1 MDPLWI
7 LLVGVVIVVGGV
19 LWLRLHAF
27 LALIAAALV
36 VASITPARSVERYQ
50 LEENSGEIIEI
61 DREPGFVTIRPSGKQ
76 ALRPGSVLL
85 VYPARGAS
93 ANEPIGQLEVSP
105 GDDGIRAKIDSA
117 GLENIRI
124 GDRVVEPTAAKAAA
138 ARSQQTV
145 GERVASEFGRTCA
158 GIGIMIALAAIIGD
172 CLLASGGADRIV
184 RSALKVVGER
194 RAPLAFLSSGYLL
207 GIPVFFDT
215 VFYLLIPLGKAMRL
229 RTGRNYILYVLTIIA
244 GATMTH
250 SLVPPTPGPLAVARE
265 LRVDMGLMILGG
277 MCVGFFTALAGYLYA
292 LWINARHE
300 VPMRETSDV
309 SLEAL
314 EQLARRDESELPS
327 TFMALLPIVLPVLL
341 IAGNTIADSLFRGT
355 PPSEVPSWQWQL
367 RDTIRFLGDQNIALV
382 IAAAIS
388 ILMLAWQ
395 KRTSRDEMAGA
406 IGVALASG
414 AVVILITA
422 AGGAFGGV
430 LRESGIGSRIK
441 ELALAYEISGLG
453 ILLLAFSVTTLI
465 RTAQGSSTVAMI
477 TAAGILGDTFAA
489 EDLGFHPLYLA
500 LVIGCGSKPFSWM
513 NDSGFWVIC
522 KMSGMTERETLR
534 FLTPMTA
541 LMGFVGCIVTMI
553 GAWLWP
559 LVQR

>member
-1 MDPLWI
+1 MDPMWI
-7 LLVGVVIVVGGV
+7 LLIGVVIVVGGV

-27 LALIAAALV
+27 LALIAGALV
-36 VASITPARSVERYQ
+36 VGAMTPVTSVERYA
-50 LEENSGEIIEI
+50 LEESGGEIVEI
-61 DREPGFVTIRPSGKQ
+61 DRDEGFVRIRPAGKQ
-76 ALRPGSVLL
+76 SLRPGSVLL
-85 VYPARGAS
+85 VYPRRGGG
-93 ANEPIGQLEVSP
+93 ANEPLGQLEVERTDGAVLASISSAQAETFHV
-105 GDDGIRAKIDSA
+105 GD
-117 GLENIRI
+117 L
-124 GDRVVEPTAAKAAA
+124 VVEPTAAKAAL
-138 ARSQQTV
+138 ARSKQTV
-145 GERVASEFGRTCA
+145 GDRVAAGFGRTCEN
-158 GIGIMIALAAIIGD
+158 IGIMIALAAIIGD

-184 RSALKVVGER
+184 RTALKVVGEK

-229 RTGRNYILYVLTIIA
+229 RTGHNYILYVLTIIA

-265 LRVDMGLMILGG
+265 LHVDMGLMILGG
-277 MCVGFFTALAGYLYA
+277 MCVGFFTAAGGYFYA
-292 LWINARHE
+292 HWINARHD
-300 VPMRETSDV
+300 VPMRETSDI

-327 TFMALLPIVLPVLL
+327 TFMSLLPIVLPVVL
-341 IAGNTIADSLFRGT
+341 IAGNTVADSLLGDASAGSL
-355 PPSEVPSWQWQL
+355 PAWQVQL
-367 RDTIRFLGDQNIALV
+367 REAITFFGDQNMALV

-388 ILMLAWQ
+388 MLMLAWH
-395 KRTSRDEMAGA
+395 KRASRDEMAST

-414 AVVILITA
+414 AVVMLITA
-422 AGGAFGGV
+422 AGGAFGSV

-441 ELALAYEISGLG
+441 ELALAYEISGMG
-453 ILLLAFSVTTLI
+453 ILVLAFLVTTLI

-500 LVIGCGSKPFSWM
+500 LAIGCGSKPFSWM

-534 FLTPMTA
+534 YLTPMTA
-541 LMGFVGCIVTMI
+541 MMGFIGCIVTII

-559 LVQR
+559 LV